1 MKRLAVSADGPAAWE
16 SWRDAFARVA
26 PDLPT
31 ISWFDPAFDPA
42 DASYA
47 LVWEPPVGE
56 MARMANMRVILSTGA
71 GVNHLVNRPDFP
83 ADVPLVRMGGD
94 QTAVL
99 MADYVM
105 WAAIGLL
112 RGARRWARDQEK
124 HLWCNRPILRNS
136 AETRVGVLGF
146 GNLGAAVARRLAATG
161 FIVSAW
167 CRTPREEKQIP
178 LFFGEEGLSDFLPSV
193 DILVNLL
200 PSTPHTR
207 HIIDAELLSR
217 LKPGA
222 DFINVGR
229 GDHVVE
235 DDLLA
240 ALASGQLDSAVL
252 DVVATEP
259 LSAESPLWD
268 HPRITLTPH
277 MASEASREAQAAYVA
292 HVIRE
297 LEEGRAPPLLY
308 RPDRGY

>member
-1 MKRLAVSADGPAAWE
+1 MKRLAVSADGPDAWE

-42 DASYA
+42 DASYV
-47 LVWEPPVGE
+47 LVWEPPAGE
-56 MARMANMRVILSTGA
+56 MAHMANMRAILSTGA

-83 ADVPLVRMGGD
+83 AGVPLVRMGGD

-112 RGARRWARDQEK
+112 RDAKSWARQQEQRVWRR
-124 HLWCNRPILRNS
+124 HPVFRNS
-136 AETRVGVLGF
+136 AETRIGILGF
-146 GNLGAAVARRLAATG
+146 GNLGAAVARRLAAAG

-167 CRTPREEKQIP
+167 CRSPREEKQIP
-178 LFFGEEGLSDFLPSV
+178 LFFGEQGLSDFLPSV

-200 PSTPHTR
+200 PSTPQTR
-207 HIIDAELLSR
+207 HIIDAKFLSH
-217 LKPGA
+217 LKQDVG
-222 DFINVGR
+222 FINVGR

-235 DDLLA
+235 EDLLA
-240 ALASGQLDSAVL
+240 ALESGQLDGAVL

-259 LSAESPLWD
+259 LPAASPLWS

-277 MASEASREAQAAYVA
+277 MASEASRDAQAAYVA
-292 HVIRE
+292 HAISE
-297 LEEGRAPPLLY
+297 LEEGRTPPLLY
-308 RPDRGY
+308 SPERGY